1 MPGTFKT
8 IGIAKEVESPE
19 NPGSYEKRVALVP
32 GDAAKLVSAGARV
45 FVEKGAGE
53 GMGFSDKD
61 YAAVGAVIQDAEAF
75 YRDKDLIIKL
85 KGPSLSSISMMCRGS
100 TMLCMFHLGAYP
112 ERTERLRKHGIN
124 VIAMD
129 GIVDSPRKFDSDI
142 VLSKVAMRE
151 LLTSFQEAGTLDR
164 LDIRFIGWTHRLNG
178 AIRRAGNRK
187 TNSLAVFSEKIT
199 REELDVLGPNAVYFY
214 DTTVFGDP
222 NGVLPY
228 LKSKGC
234 VTRDLKEF
242 EASDGSRLVEKW
254 HEEHPPFEFGFRKI
268 ESLQDTGRAGARYG
282 FKLLRE
288 VTKKKLRGDHPVAVV
303 LGYGNVGMGAIQE
316 CHDQGVRQTH
326 ILTRVTTIPGKI
338 EHWLKQAD
346 LIVNAA
352 VLPAGERGKRFLI
365 TKRHVSEVIAPG
377 SVVIDI
383 VGGSRTTR
391 GSIENIMDN
400 TFPEDPYF
408 IENEI
413 AFSALWGWPTM
424 GMERESCLRYSRQV
438 VEVLLGEDRLID
450 GLSALVPGVRRA
462 LVIGP
467 YD

>member
-32 GDAAKLVSAGARV
+32 GDVAKLCSADVRV
-45 FVEKGAGE
+45 FVEKRAGE
-53 GMGFSDKD
+53 GMGFSDED
-61 YAAVGAVIQDAEAF
+61 YAAAGAVIPDAEAF

-85 KGPSLSSISMMCRGS
+85 KGPSLPSIPRMRRGS

-112 ERTERLRKHGIN
+112 ERTERLRKHGII

-129 GIVDSPRKFDSDI
+129 ELVDSPRKFDDEI
-142 VLSKVAMRE
+142 VSSKVAMRE
-151 LLTSFQEAGTLDR
+151 LLMPFQKAGTLGR
-164 LDIRFIGWTHRLNG
+164 LDVRFIGWTHRLNG

-187 TNSLAVFSEKIT
+187 TNSLAVLSGKVT
-199 REELDVLGPNAVYFY
+199 REELDVVGPNAVYFY
-214 DTTVFGDP
+214 DTTVFSDP
-222 NGVLPY
+222 HGVLPY

-234 VTRDLKEF
+234 VMRDLKEF
-242 EASDGSRLVEKW
+242 ESSDGPRLVKKW
-254 HEEHPPFEFGFRKI
+254 HEEHPPFKFGFRKV
-268 ESLQDTGRAGARYG
+268 ESLHDTGRAGARYG
-282 FKLLRE
+282 LKLLRE
-288 VTKKKLRGDHPVAVV
+288 VTKKKLRGSHPVAVV
-303 LGYGNVGMGAIQE
+303 LGYGNVGMGAIHE
-316 CHDQGVRQTH
+316 CHDQGVRQVH
-326 ILTRVTTIPGKI
+326 VLTRATTIPGKI
-338 EHWLKQAD
+338 EHWLKKAD

-352 VLPAGERGKRFLI
+352 VLPAADCGKRFLI
-365 TKRHVSEVIAPG
+365 TKRHVSEVIGPG
-377 SVVIDI
+377 SVVIDL

-413 AFSALWGWPTM
+413 AFSALWGWPMM
-424 GMERESCLRYSRQV
+424 GMARESCLRYSRQV

-467 YD
+467 CD